1 MNVIEQADI
10 IEFRGGRD
18 QSPGGHFSVESRES
32 ASREQLETAIRQGFD
47 AHFGACVEGFMPNLA
62 SFELQGKKAIIGYR
76 PASAEP
82 LYLESYLDEPI
93 DILLANITNEP
104 VSRSDIVEVGQLVV
118 QDRRVVEPLF
128 RALVP
133 YLVGHGYEWICFTG
147 THKIR
152 RLLTYTG
159 FAGLTVAYASESA
172 VSGSGDR
179 WGSYYS
185 NDPQVIIGKLS
196 DPQGRWCSEIRGF
209 PPRAIALGA

>member
-1 MNVIEQADI
+1 MNAVEHAEVID
-10 IEFRGGRD
+10 FLGNRD
-18 QSPGGHFSVESRES
+18 LPQGGHFAVGDRDSALRQELES
-32 ASREQLETAIRQGFD
+32 AIRRGFD
-47 AHFGACVEGFMPNLA
+47 AHFGACIEGFMPALA
-62 SFELQGKKAIIGYR
+62 SFELRGAKAIIGYR

-93 DILLANITNEP
+93 DILLGNITSEP

-118 QDRRVVEPLF
+118 QDRRIVGPLF

-133 YLVGHGYEWICFTG
+133 YLLGQGYQWICFTG

-152 RLLTYTG
+152 RLLAHTG
-159 FAGLTVAYASESA
+159 FAGLTVAYAAESA

-185 NDPQVIIGKLS
+185 NDPQVIVGKLS
-196 DPQGRWCSEIRGF
+196 DPQGGWCSEIRGF
-209 PPRAIALGA
+209 PPRAVALGA

>member
-1 MNVIEQADI
+1 MNAIEQADVI
-10 IEFRGGRD
+10 NFRGNLDLYQAGR
-18 QSPGGHFSVESRES
+18 FSVGDRQS
-32 ASREQLETAIRQGFD
+32 ALRQELETAIRQGFD
-47 AHFGACVEGFMPNLA
+47 AHFGACIEGFMPALA
-62 SFELQGKKAIIGYR
+62 SFELQGNKAIIGYR

-93 DILLANITNEP
+93 DILLANVTNEP

-133 YLVGHGYEWICFTG
+133 YLLGQGYRWICFTG

-152 RLLTYTG
+152 RLLAHTG

-185 NDPQVIIGKLS
+185 NDPQVIVGKLS
-196 DPQGRWCSEIRGF
+196 DPQGSWCSELRGF

>member
-1 MNVIEQADI
+1 MHAIDKADV

-18 QSPGGHFSVESRES
+18 QVPGGHFSVESRES
-32 ASREQLETAIRQGFD
+32 ALRQELETAIRQGFD
-47 AHFGACVEGFMPNLA
+47 THFGACIEGFMPALA

-76 PASAEP
+76 PANAEP

-118 QDRRVVEPLF
+118 EDRRIVEPLF

-133 YLVGHGYEWICFTG
+133 FLLGQGYQWICFTG

-152 RLLTYTG
+152 RLLAHTG
-159 FAGLTVAYASESA
+159 FAGLAVAYAAESA

-185 NDPQVIIGKLS
+185 NDPQVIVGKLD
-196 DPQGRWCSEIRGF
+196 DPRGSWCSEIRGF
-209 PPRAIALGA
+209 PPRVVALGA